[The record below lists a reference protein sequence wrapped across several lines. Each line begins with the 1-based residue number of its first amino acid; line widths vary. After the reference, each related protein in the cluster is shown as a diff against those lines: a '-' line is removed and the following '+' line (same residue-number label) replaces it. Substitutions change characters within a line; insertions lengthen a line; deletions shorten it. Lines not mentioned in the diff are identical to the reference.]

1 MHETKGI
8 AVVAV
13 AGAIMMA
20 IVSLVASQAK
30 AQSLDNMVIELKITG
45 DALKAEIANTD
56 LNGTGLVESLINKV
70 YFYEGQVSAM
80 GGGTWVYLH
89 DVQDALITKIKET
102 GQSGF
107 TMPEQAAIYVF
118 ATNAEQSKLEH
129 PSTNGFG

>member
-1 MHETKGI
+1 MHETRVI
-8 AVVAV
+8 VAV
-13 AGAIMMA
+13 AIAAAIMMEIISTTA
-20 IVSLVASQAK
+20 IQAK
-30 AQSLDNMVIELKITG
+30 AQSLDDMVIELKITG

-80 GGGTWVYLH
+80 GGGTWAYLH